1 MGLNWL
7 RNSRDLRVTCQRFY
21 VGYVKTTP
29 VDAHDHH
36 LSIDDALEFLDTLEL
51 DDGVPV
57 EHLTSAAA
65 AIDWFRG
72 HGVVHDPCE
81 PALEALEVPG
91 PAADR
96 ALTHIRNVRGA
107 LREVVDATVEGRAPS
122 PAAVRAVNRA
132 MAARQ
137 RLVLEVHTDEHGCEV
152 SLGHRHDGDPLED
165 ALGRV
170 AERIAREVAGPGAD
184 RIRICANDLCR
195 YPFYDRSPSGRRR
208 WCDMASCGN
217 RAKAA
222 RHRARVR
229 ATRPAD
235 ATVPAGR
242 TSRGSKT
249 DPSSGI
255 ASAS

>member
-1 MGLNWL
+1 MDG
-7 RNSRDLRVTCQRFY
+7 
-21 VGYVKTTP
+21 
-29 VDAHDHH
+29 HDHH

-51 DDGVPV
+51 SEGVPV
-57 EHLTSAAA
+57 EHLTTAAA
-65 AIDWFRG
+65 AIDWFRE

-81 PALEALEVPG
+81 PALEELEVPG

-96 ALTHIRNVRGA
+96 ALTHITTVRGA
-107 LREVVDATVEGRAPS
+107 LRELVDATVDGRAPN
-122 PAAVRAVNRA
+122 PAAVRTANRA

-137 RLVLEVHTDEHGCEV
+137 RLVLEVRTDEHGCEV

-184 RIRICANDLCR
+184 RLRICANDLCR
-195 YPFYDRSPSGRRR
+195 YPFFDRSPSGRRR

-222 RHRARVR
+222 RHRARVT
-229 ATRPAD
+229 ATKPAQA
-235 ATVPAGR
+235 ATAAEAERVR
-242 TSRGSKT
+242 SKT
-249 DPSSGI
+249 DPSDGVAA
-255 ASAS
+255 AS

>member
-1 MGLNWL
+1 
-7 RNSRDLRVTCQRFY
+7 
-21 VGYVKTTP
+21 
-29 VDAHDHH
+29 VDTHDHH

-57 EHLTSAAA
+57 EHFTTAAE
-65 AIDWFRG
+65 AIDWFRE

-81 PALEALEVPG
+81 PALEELEVAG

-96 ALTHIRNVRGA
+96 ALAHIRTVRGA
-107 LREVVDATVEGRAPS
+107 LREVVDATVEVRAPD
-122 PAAVRAVNRA
+122 PNAVRVVNKA

-222 RHRARVR
+222 RHRARVKATKPAPAAEPAR
-229 ATRPAD
+229 ATD
-235 ATVPAGR
+235 AAGR
-242 TSRGSKT
+242 TKRETKT
-249 DPSSGI
+249 DPSSGVAA
-255 ASAS
+255 AS